1 MLVGIGVGLAT
12 GLAAMGIGLSIV
24 AIPMFALASFEPGSG
39 LDRDIVR
46 TGLLQVAL
54 PFGGL
59 VGLATGITVGVWKA
73 KGGSLPTDRTPIH
86 E

>member
-1 MLVGIGVGLAT
+1 MGVAIGLAT
-12 GLAAMGIGLSIV
+12 GLAALGIALSII

-39 LDRDIVR
+39 LNRSVVR

-54 PFGGL
+54 PFGSL
-59 VGLATGITVGVWKA
+59 VGLATGITVGIWKA
-73 KGGSLPTDRTPIH
+73 RGGSLPTDRTPIH